1 MTESNAVDTKWMRRA
16 IFLASLG
23 KGKTSP
29 NPMVGAVILDKNGKL
44 ISEGFH
50 YKPGMPHAEAMALN
64 NLKKE
69 VKGGTMYVNL
79 EPCCHQGK
87 TPPCVNK
94 VISSGINKIFI
105 SIQDPDKRVSGK
117 GIKLLKEA
125 GIKVDLGL
133 CEKESLELNKAFIH
147 RNITNKAFG
156 VLKWAMSI
164 DGRIGLKNG
173 KSKWIT
179 NEESRSLV
187 HLLRAEFDAII
198 IGGNTL
204 RKDNPLL
211 TSRGSKTPEPLRVI
225 FTKTL
230 DLPEKSNL
238 WDCDMAK
245 TLVIYDSS
253 TANERFLARI
263 PDCVD
268 VEKVSSDNPELIS
281 TLLAERG
288 CNKVLWECGPLL
300 ATSAFKAGCINE
312 IISFI
317 APKII
322 GGENSMNPLGD
333 LEFNEMNEIIQ
344 LRESNIRYIGNDICV
359 KSSLKNSFPIL
370 K

>member
-1 MTESNAVDTKWMRRA
+1 MSDKNASHIKWMKRA

-29 NPMVGAVILDKNGKL
+29 NPMVGAVILDKNRNL

-50 YKPGMPHAEAMALN
+50 HKAGQPHAEAMAFN
-64 NLKKE
+64 NLKKDA
-69 VKGGTMYVNL
+69 KDGSMYVNL

-87 TPPCVNK
+87 TPACVDK
-94 VISSGINKIFI
+94 VIESGIKKIYI
-105 SIQDPDKRVSGK
+105 SIEDPDKRVSGK

-125 GIKVDLGL
+125 GIKVHLGL
-133 CEKESLELNKAFIH
+133 CKEESLILNRAFFY
-147 RNITNKAFG
+147 RNTTNKSFG

-179 NEESRSLV
+179 NEYSRSLV
-187 HLLRAEFDAII
+187 HSYRADFDAII

-211 TSRGSKTPEPLRVI
+211 TTRGLKTPGPLRVV

-230 DLPEKSNL
+230 DLPIKSNL
-238 WDCDMAK
+238 WNCNEAE

-253 TANERFLARI
+253 SANESFLKRI
-263 PDCVD
+263 PDCVE

-281 TLLAERG
+281 KLLAMRG
-288 CNKVLWECGPLL
+288 CNKVLWECGPKL
-300 ATSAFKAGCINE
+300 ATSAVKAGCINE

-317 APKII
+317 APKIL
-322 GGENSMNPLGD
+322 GGENNMNPLGD
-333 LEFNEMNEIIQ
+333 FEYTEMHEIIKLSETQ
-344 LRESNIRYIGNDICV
+344 ISVIGSDICV
-359 KSSLKNSFPIL
+359 KGIL
-370 K
+370 KS